1 MILEAI
7 YTKWKSISAITD
19 IIGTDPC
26 KLFFTH
32 IPTEL
37 KKSNGRRVEV
47 KPPWIVVTILGGGSE
62 LHMSGDTGL
71 AADEFAVEFTS
82 TSLLKAMNLADAV
95 RSNVNTFN
103 HGLWG
108 STYVETAFI
117 DDPRDVTPQPVT
129 GADVDYP
136 TVLTGLELSYQ
147 RTPASPT

>member
-26 KLFFTH
+26 NLFFTH
-32 IPTEL
+32 VPTEL
-37 KKSNGRRVEV
+37 KKANGRRVDV
-47 KPPWIVVTILGGGSE
+47 KPPWIVITILGGGSE

-82 TSLLKAMNLADAV
+82 TSTLKAMTLADTV
-95 RSNVNTFN
+95 RKSVNTFN

-108 STYVETAFI
+108 TTFIETAFI

-129 GADVDYP
+129 GADVEWP
-136 TVLTGLELSYQ
+136 TVLAGLELSFQ
-147 RTPASPT
+147 RTAASPT